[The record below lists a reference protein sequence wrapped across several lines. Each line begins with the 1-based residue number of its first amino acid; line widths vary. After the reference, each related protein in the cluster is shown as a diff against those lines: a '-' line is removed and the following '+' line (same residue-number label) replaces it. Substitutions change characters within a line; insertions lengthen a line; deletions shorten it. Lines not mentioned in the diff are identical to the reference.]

1 MVAAVA
7 LSSASNSRHDRVG
20 LIPVSTMSAQH
31 PSERQLFYAFCK
43 MHLAT
48 RPGGGF
54 LTDQASRLL
63 FKHVKECMSKLPLAS
78 RKFEEV
84 TIAALGKFPYR
95 RIELDV
101 LEMYELVVRNPEY
114 AVSATGNEFKYRAI
128 FAEAIIEGE
137 PKVLIDWTPT
147 WEPVGNVPKG
157 NLKRFRDKNRGKRKV
172 GRRAQALLTRAPE
185 RRRRDAKKPRVR
197 LLRLMGE
204 GAIATP
210 CGYGSGAGYV
220 SGASEEQ

>member
-1 MVAAVA
+1 M
-7 LSSASNSRHDRVG
+7 
-20 LIPVSTMSAQH
+20 STQH

-43 MHLAT
+43 VHLAT

-54 LTDQASRLL
+54 LIDQASRLL

-84 TIAALGKFPYR
+84 TIAALDKFPYR
-95 RIELDV
+95 SIDLDV
-101 LEMYELVVRNPEY
+101 LEMYELVARNPEY
-114 AVSATGNEFKYRAI
+114 AVSATGDEFKYRAI

-137 PKVLIDWTPT
+137 AKVLTDWAPT

-157 NLKRFRDKNRGKRKV
+157 NLKRFRDKNRDKRKV
-172 GRRAQALLTRAPE
+172 GRRAREEEEET
-185 RRRRDAKKPRVR
+185 PRYHE
-197 LLRLMGE
+197 LRLMGE

-210 CGYGSGAGYV
+210 CGYGSCAGV
-220 SGASEEQ
+220 ERRLAAMAQAQGT